1 MNDLTNVK
9 HPYMFYR
16 KDNLNAP
23 MRPLSKS
30 SANPWLFYQAYKKNM
45 FKNLGFEPRKHIHD
59 FDSYRY
65 LLDKVDD
72 AEWEGDKVMDEVVAQ
87 FKLLSGGKGR
97 KIFEKIL
104 EDGIESVDNPP
115 QAFVELAKQIDELP
129 NLFDMDKVHRA
140 VDKLASMP
148 LITFYI
154 GNLATLMTAA
164 NLGIASRA
172 LAATGRFTDPKRVL
186 NRLVESFAYLHG
198 NLMEDK
204 AFDRES
210 DALKNGVRIRLM
222 HALVRAKL
230 MASDDKGVNNFDER
244 GNPISMRT
252 AAMGSVGFVM
262 NFMFIDTLIGGK
274 ASPSDYEDIAELG
287 RVVSYVN
294 GADEDVLA
302 KSVWEQCLYM
312 DYYLS
317 SSEGPTEYT
326 EKLNQSTFFGLTKI
340 LSDGQNTEL
349 KRKILYWFIRSFVA
363 GIILGVFGKKFYQ
376 EMPNVPRLN
385 LFSYMVMPAIKY
397 SRITYD
403 FFNKLIPGYGKRVK
417 ARMEFNRNFTKEG
430 FPDFVSK
437 LTDKEKEVV
446 TYEGHDNP
454 TT

>member
-1 MNDLTNVK
+1 MNDLSRIQ

-23 MRPLSKS
+23 MRPLSPS
-30 SANPWLFYQAYKKNM
+30 SSNPWLYYQEYKENM
-45 FKNLGFEPRKHIHD
+45 FRNLGFESKKHIHD
-59 FDSYRY
+59 FDQYRHV
-65 LLDKVDD
+65 LDKIDD
-72 AEWEGDKVMDEVVAQ
+72 AEWEGDKVMDDVVAK
-87 FKLLSGGKGR
+87 FKELSGGKGR

-140 VDKLASMP
+140 VDKLATMP

-198 NLMEDK
+198 NLMEDR
-204 AFDRES
+204 AFERES
-210 DALKNGVRIRLM
+210 DSLKNGVRIRLM

-230 MASDDKGVNNFDER
+230 MASDDKGVNDFENR

-262 NFMFIDTLIGGK
+262 NFMFVDTLIGGK
-274 ASPSDYEDIAELG
+274 ASPGDYEDIAELG

-294 GADEDVLA
+294 GADEKLLA
-302 KSVWEQCLYM
+302 KSIWEQCLYM

-326 EKLNQSTFFGLTKI
+326 AHLNQATFSGLTKI
-340 LSDGQNTEL
+340 LSEGQDTEV
-349 KRKILYWFIRSFVA
+349 KRKVLHWFIKSFVA
-363 GIILGVFGKKFYQ
+363 GIILGVFGKQFYQ
-376 EMPNVPRLN
+376 EMPNMPKLN
-385 LFSYMVMPAIKY
+385 VLAYMVMPTIKY
-397 SRITYD
+397 SRIVYD
-403 FFNKLIPGYGKRVK
+403 FFNRVIPGYDGRIKS
-417 ARMEFNRNFTKEG
+417 RMKFNREFTKEG
-430 FPDFVSK
+430 FPEFISK
-437 LTDKEKEVV
+437 LTNRDKEKV
-446 TYEGHDNP
+446 TYQGHDNP
-454 TT
+454 AS